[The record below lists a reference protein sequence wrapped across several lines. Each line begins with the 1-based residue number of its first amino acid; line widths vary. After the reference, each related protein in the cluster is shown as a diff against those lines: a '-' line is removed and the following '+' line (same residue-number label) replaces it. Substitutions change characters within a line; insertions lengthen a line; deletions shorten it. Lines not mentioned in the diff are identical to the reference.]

1 MHDCKRRWRQVACR
15 LHVDV
20 RRYSV
25 SQGLV
30 GITMSRDVIKFPIFS
45 GSLLVFYLLFG
56 YITNSVV
63 LPRSAVGSSVPART
77 ATFLNA
83 TMAPGLSS
91 FTFINE
97 FGGPGAAGLGSL
109 MDVRME
115 PLKLRPFGYL

>member
-1 MHDCKRRWRQVACR
+1 M
-15 LHVDV
+15 HVDV
-20 RRYSV
+20 RRYAV

-56 YITNSVV
+56 YLTNSVI

-109 MDVRME
+109 MDVRVK
-115 PLKLRPFGYL
+115 PLKSRPFAYL